1 MSADEVRALAYRMH
15 EAFNT
20 GNLAA
25 ADEIFA
31 PGFVSHPLGTTG
43 AESIKRAWSSMQQRF
58 PGLRSV
64 VEDVLVDGDK
74 AAIRSTLHGVE
85 QTASK
90 RLPEIIEVYRVE
102 NGRIAE
108 LWGVTTL
115 AP

>member
-1 MSADEVRALAYRMH
+1 MAADEVRALGYRMH

-31 PGFVSHPLGTTG
+31 PGFVSHPLGTVG
-43 AESIKRAWSSMQQRF
+43 AESVKRSWSSMQRRF
-58 PGLRSV
+58 PELRSV

-74 AAIRSTLHGVE
+74 AAMRSTLHGV
-85 QTASK
+85 QPTASR

>member
-1 MSADEVRALAYRMH
+1 MAADEVRALAYRMH

-85 QTASK
+85 QTVSK